1 MPLFAVP
8 SVKSN
13 SLGLLAGLC
22 AFLIWGFLVV
32 FWHMLDAVAPF
43 EILCYRIVFSFV
55 SLLPVV
61 MLTRRWAEVVS
72 AFRNRRVALTMFASS
87 CVVGLNWFLY
97 IWAISTGQILET
109 SLGYYTNP
117 LMNVLFGF
125 LFLRERPSRLQG
137 IAILLACIGVLLSFL
152 GHNQFPWLALSL
164 AFTFA
169 LYGFIRKTVSVE
181 ALPGLFIET
190 IVLIPF
196 SLGWI
201 LWLYWNGEGFLCSP
215 TVREGFLLFL
225 AGPVTSL
232 PLVMFAY
239 AARHMRL
246 MTLGLLQYISP
257 TCTFFLHIH
266 VWGNLEPGCA
276 GDVHFYLAGLAAVYG
291 GKLAADAAFAA
302 LRERKK
308 AGRHPSLFCTVE
320 RMGIWTE
327 MVRLSWA
334 SCRKNSQCGNFH
346 AYVYL

>member
-13 SLGLLAGLC
+13 SLGLLR
-22 AFLIWGFLVV
+22 GF
-32 FWHMLDAVAPF
+32 APF
-43 EILCYRIVFSFV
+43 SFGAFWSFSGIAGCRGSVRNPGYRIVFSFV

-181 ALPGLFIET
+181 ALPGLFIE
-190 IVLIPF
+190 
-196 SLGWI
+196 
-201 LWLYWNGEGFLCSP
+201 
-215 TVREGFLLFL
+215 R
-225 AGPVTSL
+225 
-232 PLVMFAY
+232 
-239 AARHMRL
+239 
-246 MTLGLLQYISP
+246 
-257 TCTFFLHIH
+257 
-266 VWGNLEPGCA
+266 
-276 GDVHFYLAGLAAVYG
+276 
-291 GKLAADAAFAA
+291 
-302 LRERKK
+302 
-308 AGRHPSLFCTVE
+308 
-320 RMGIWTE
+320 
-327 MVRLSWA
+327 
-334 SCRKNSQCGNFH
+334 
-346 AYVYL
+346 

>member
-43 EILCYRIVFSFV
+43 EILCYRIIFSFV

-196 SLGWI
+196 RSAGSCGSI
-201 LWLYWNGEGFLCSP
+201 GMGRASFAARRFGKAFCCFLPVRSHPCHWSCSP
-215 TVREGFLLFL
+215 M
-225 AGPVTSL
+225 P
-232 PLVMFAY
+232 
-239 AARHMRL
+239 
-246 MTLGLLQYISP
+246 
-257 TCTFFLHIH
+257 
-266 VWGNLEPGCA
+266 PGICA
-276 GDVHFYLAGLAAVYG
+276 
-291 GKLAADAAFAA
+291 
-302 LRERKK
+302 
-308 AGRHPSLFCTVE
+308 
-320 RMGIWTE
+320 
-327 MVRLSWA
+327 
-334 SCRKNSQCGNFH
+334 
-346 AYVYL
+346 

>member
-43 EILCYRIVFSFV
+43 EILCYRIIFSFV

-181 ALPGLFIET
+181 ALPGLFIAT
-190 IVLIPF
+190 GHVR
-196 SLGWI
+196 
-201 LWLYWNGEGFLCSP
+201 LCRP
-215 TVREGFLLFL
+215 
-225 AGPVTSL
+225 
-232 PLVMFAY
+232 AY
-239 AARHMRL
+239 APDDAWPAAIHFPDLHVFPR
-246 MTLGLLQYISP
+246 
-257 TCTFFLHIH
+257 HIH
-266 VWGNLEPGCA
+266 VWGNLEPGYA

-308 AGRHPSLFCTVE
+308 AGRPPSLFCTVE
-320 RMGIWTE
+320 RMGIRTE

-334 SCRKNSQCGNFH
+334 SCRKNSQYGNFH

>member
-61 MLTRRWAEVVS
+61 MLARRWAEVVS

-181 ALPGLFIET
+181 ALPGLFI
-190 IVLIPF
+190 
-196 SLGWI
+196 
-201 LWLYWNGEGFLCSP
+201 GE
-215 TVREGFLLFL
+215 
-225 AGPVTSL
+225 
-232 PLVMFAY
+232 
-239 AARHMRL
+239 
-246 MTLGLLQYISP
+246 
-257 TCTFFLHIH
+257 
-266 VWGNLEPGCA
+266 
-276 GDVHFYLAGLAAVYG
+276 
-291 GKLAADAAFAA
+291 
-302 LRERKK
+302 
-308 AGRHPSLFCTVE
+308 
-320 RMGIWTE
+320 
-327 MVRLSWA
+327 
-334 SCRKNSQCGNFH
+334 
-346 AYVYL
+346 

>member
-8 SVKSN
+8 SVKSD
-13 SLGLLAGLC
+13 SLGLLAGFC

-43 EILCYRIVFSFV
+43 EILCHRIVFSFV

-61 MLTRRWAEVVS
+61 LLAGRWAEVVS

-137 IAILLACIGVLLSFL
+137 IAILLACTGVLLSFL

-190 IVLIPF
+190 IVLMPF

-201 LWLYWNGEGFLCSP
+201 LYLYWNGEGFLCSP
-215 TVREGFLLFL
+215 TVRESFLLFL

-257 TCTFFLHIH
+257 TCTFFLGIFLFKEALNPTTL
-266 VWGNLEPGCA
+266 VTFVFIW
-276 GDVHFYLAGLAAVYG
+276 LALLLY
-291 GKLAADAAFAA
+291 
-302 LRERKK
+302 
-308 AGRHPSLFCTVE
+308 TVE
-320 RMGIWTE
+320 
-327 MVRLSWA
+327 SW
-334 SCRKNSQCGNFH
+334 RQTRH
-346 AYVYL
+346 LPH

>member
-1 MPLFAVP
+1 
-8 SVKSN
+8 
-13 SLGLLAGLC
+13 
-22 AFLIWGFLVV
+22 
-32 FWHMLDAVAPF
+32 MLDAVAPF

-201 LWLYWNGEGFLCSP
+201 LWLYWNGEGLPLQPDGSGRLFVVSCPARSHPCHWSCSP
-215 TVREGFLLFL
+215 M
-225 AGPVTSL
+225 P
-232 PLVMFAY
+232 
-239 AARHMRL
+239 
-246 MTLGLLQYISP
+246 
-257 TCTFFLHIH
+257 
-266 VWGNLEPGCA
+266 PGICA
-276 GDVHFYLAGLAAVYG
+276 
-291 GKLAADAAFAA
+291 
-302 LRERKK
+302 
-308 AGRHPSLFCTVE
+308 
-320 RMGIWTE
+320 
-327 MVRLSWA
+327 
-334 SCRKNSQCGNFH
+334 
-346 AYVYL
+346 